1 MGILEK
7 IFIKEK
13 MNMTEKRSAYG
24 ILCGILGIIFNVFLS
39 ATKFFAGTIS
49 NSIAITADA
58 VNNLSDAGSS
68 IVTLVGFKMASQKA
82 DPDHPFGHG
91 RIEYASGFVVAILII
106 LMAIELIQT
115 SISKIIN
122 PEKQTVSAIVICI
135 LVTSILVKCYMA
147 FYNRRIGKK
156 INSPALEA
164 NAIDSLSDCV
174 ATSVVLITSLVG
186 RFYHIY
192 LDGYAGVLVGIF
204 IMYAGITAAKETIN
218 PLLGQPPE
226 PEYVDKIIDIVTHFD
241 EENIVGIHDLIVH
254 DYGPGRQI
262 VSLHAEVPE
271 DGNMVELHEIID
283 DLENKLNEEMGCQV
297 TIHMDPVFT
306 KNEYVLSVKKT
317 VNEIVSEIGTDIGFK
332 FSIHDFR
339 VMKNNNTTKLF
350 FDVVIPY
357 KCVVSDS
364 QIKALITQKINE
376 KLGDDYLVVIHV
388 DMDFTK

>member
-7 IFIKEK
+7 IFIKEE

-106 LMAIELIQT
+106 LMAIELIQS
-115 SISKIIN
+115 SIAKIIN

>member
-7 IFIKEK
+7 IFIKEE

-317 VNEIVSEIGTDIGFK
+317 VNEIVSEIGTDVGFK

>member
-7 IFIKEK
+7 IFIKEE

-106 LMAIELIQT
+106 LMAIELIQS

>member
-306 KNEYVLSVKKT
+306 KNEHVLSLKKT